1 MKKALIA
8 VCVMAIAM
16 PCSHA
21 SIIVLGQGPFGI
33 LTDSHLDV
41 PRNPDS
47 DPVSLMVAS
56 GHYAQGFTVTV
67 TGATGT
73 GFLEFS
79 GLLSANSF
87 NGSVSGEYM
96 SSWSQITAPY
106 GIATTPWAPQGST
119 PISFGF
125 GGPEVGVNFTFGVPQ
140 SFTLIADSYASYQ
153 FYPMIPGVP
162 PYLAGAA
169 LDSSVILDRRMA
181 VYSYDQNTFLQDA
194 TVVIGVPEPS
204 TAMLLAIGLL
214 ILFLM
219 GAIIFPEGALGTPIS
234 RLASRICDESQT
246 TK

>member
-1 MKKALIA
+1 MKNALFA
-8 VCVMAIAM
+8 LGVMAIAM
-16 PCSHA
+16 PGIHA
-21 SIIVLGQGPFGI
+21 SIIVLGQGPFGT
-33 LTDSHLDV
+33 LTDAHLDV
-41 PRNPDS
+41 PKNPNS

-67 TGATGT
+67 TGATGS

-87 NGSVSGEYM
+87 DGSASSEYM
-96 SSWSQITAPY
+96 SSWSQITSPY

-119 PISFGF
+119 PTSFGF

-140 SFTLIADSYASYQ
+140 SFILTADSYASYQ

-169 LDSSVILDRRMA
+169 LDSSVILDRQMV

-194 TVVIGVPEPS
+194 TVVIGVPES
-204 TAMLLAIGLL
+204 SSVMLLGSGLL
-214 ILFLM
+214 ILFIL
-219 GAIIFPEGALGTPIS
+219 FQIS
-234 RLASRICDESQT
+234 CRGKPPA
-246 TK
+246 